1 MPHLI
6 CSDEQPH
13 DEAEELL
20 PWYATGQ
27 LDPEQR
33 ALVEQ
38 HLLTCARC
46 ERQLALERRLI
57 DQFREMAPEV
67 ESGWARLRARIDA
80 PAPVRPRRPSAFAEF
95 WAFLRRPAV
104 AGFAAA
110 QLAFVIVAGGTLVSL
125 SRPDYHALG
134 SAPAPAAAN
143 VIVIFRADATE
154 GDVRDVL
161 KAAGA
166 SIVGGPTAANAYLL
180 HIAPGQRQLALA
192 KLQSDDNVQMAEPI
206 DGAGS

>member
-38 HLLTCARC
+38 HLLTCAHC
-46 ERQLALERRLI
+46 EQQLALERRLI
-57 DQFREMAPEV
+57 GQFREMAPEV

-80 PAPVRPRRPSAFAEF
+80 PAPIRPTRPGPFAEF
-95 WAFLRRPAV
+95 WAFLSRPAV

-166 SIVGGPTAANAYLL
+166 SIVGGPTPANAYLL
-180 HIAPGQRQLALA
+180 HVALGQRQLALA

>member
-38 HLLTCARC
+38 HLLTCAHC
-46 ERQLALERRLI
+46 EQQLALERRLI
-57 DQFREMAPEV
+57 GQLREMTPEV

-80 PAPVRPRRPSAFAEF
+80 PAPVRPRRP
-95 WAFLRRPAV
+95 
-104 AGFAAA
+104 
-110 QLAFVIVAGGTLVSL
+110 
-125 SRPDYHALG
+125 
-134 SAPAPAAAN
+134 
-143 VIVIFRADATE
+143 
-154 GDVRDVL
+154 
-161 KAAGA
+161 
-166 SIVGGPTAANAYLL
+166 
-180 HIAPGQRQLALA
+180 
-192 KLQSDDNVQMAEPI
+192 MAESATSSVP
-206 DGAGS
+206 